1 MFNRSSVI
9 QALIIIFNMN
19 MNELHLVEMFKNI
32 VSGHKTE
39 D

>member
-9 QALIIIFNMN
+9 QALIINFN